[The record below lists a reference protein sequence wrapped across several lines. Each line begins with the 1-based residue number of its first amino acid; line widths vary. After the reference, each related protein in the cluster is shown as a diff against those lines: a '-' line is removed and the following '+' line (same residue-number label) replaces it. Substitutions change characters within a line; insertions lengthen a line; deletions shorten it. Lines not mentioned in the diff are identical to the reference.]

1 MMRPVYFRVTASGTS
16 QPIPLDRYVNG
27 YAIGATI
34 TSAMKVNYTV
44 QYSMDDP
51 EGNNGVK
58 YTTSYNVSGAWFN
71 MDDPVMVNQSANR
84 TSNFAFPPRA
94 VRVVATTFSAG
105 TGATPP
111 VLTLSILPM
120 GMDGN

>member
-1 MMRPVYFRVTASGTS
+1 MMRPVYFNVTASGKS

-27 YAIGATI
+27 YAVGVTI

-44 QYSMDDP
+44 QYCMDDP

-58 YTTSYNVSGAWFN
+58 YTTSYAVSGNWFN

-94 VRVVATTFSAG
+94 VRILSTTFSAG
-105 TGATPP
+105 GGAAPAI
-111 VLTLSILPM
+111 LTLSIIPM